1 MREIVTEK
9 FTQRQRAFVAIPGGV
24 LLKGIHDILNEIN
37 LADRLA
43 KVREDLTELRIEFH
57 YEVL

>member
-9 FTQRQRAFVAIPGGV
+9 LTQRQRAFVAIPGGV
-24 LLKGIHDILNEIN
+24 LLKSIHNILNEIN